1 VDGRL
6 LVNRTATPPQG
17 WLECLR
23 INGWL
28 PSECLWVQRGP
39 ATPAATSAR
48 MRGVALVSLVTDGVA
63 EQREN
68 AGIKE
73 WRRKAT

>member
-1 VDGRL
+1 
-6 LVNRTATPPQG
+6 
-17 WLECLR
+17 
-23 INGWL
+23 
-28 PSECLWVQRGP
+28 
-39 ATPAATSAR
+39 